1 MAAQR
6 YIFNTAEAGE
16 HRRLLEQ
23 AQVWD
28 RLTFRRLGEIGV
40 GEGWRCLEVGAG
52 SGTVVRWLAD
62 RVGPT
67 GHVVATDLE
76 TKWLRAIE
84 ASNVEVREHEIST
97 GSLGDSV
104 YDLINLR
111 LVLVHQ
117 PDEQAV
123 LDKLVKAL
131 VPGGSLLVE
140 EYDMRTLPACSPPD
154 DTWRSVGGASVEFLE
169 KSGLDAHLGIRLPGL
184 LETAGLVDVDA
195 EAVGFPRRIPEI
207 PAWRTQIVEIREPLI
222 ATGLVTPEQ
231 IDEVIAGFDDESC
244 RLVVHGPT
252 MVSVRGRKPA

>member
-1 MAAQR
+1 MTTQR

-16 HRRLLEQ
+16 YQRLLDQ
-23 AQVWD
+23 AYVWD

-40 GEGWRCLEVGAG
+40 GKGWRCLEIGAG

-84 ASNVEVREHEIST
+84 VPNVEVLEHEINT

-117 PDEQAV
+117 PDKQAV

-131 VPGGSLLVE
+131 VPGGSLLIE
-140 EYDMRTLPACSPPD
+140 EYDMRTLPICSPPD
-154 DTWRSVGGASVEFLE
+154 DTWHAAGGAPVEFLE
-169 KSGLDAHLGIRLPGL
+169 KSGLDPHLGIRLPGMF
-184 LETAGLVDVDA
+184 ETAGLVDVDA
-195 EAVGFPRRIPEI
+195 EAVGFPRRIPTNC
-207 PAWRTQIVEIREPLI
+207 AWQTQFVALREPLI
-222 ATGLVTPEQ
+222 ATGLVTAEQ
-231 IDEVIAGFDDESC
+231 IDEVIADSTTRTAGSSC
-244 RLVVHGPT
+244 T
-252 MVSVRGRKPA
+252 GRRWCR